1 MFSWCF
7 WSSVTQHIVERSP
20 PAQIS
25 GEGLCNVVTPTSTSG
40 SHRIDLL
47 PSSLS
52 QVDRSVLQELP
63 EPLRADILKQLP
75 AHRGKE
81 LSLEYS
87 VQNHRESCGA
97 VGNTSGSIDSST
109 ENDLWCGNPPLWVDK
124 FKASNCLILKFL
136 AEMYTESGSS
146 GNLYEILQRTLSQSW
161 HPLAA
166 DSDGWDG
173 AIYGLCELVKQ
184 YFKLKIELDIEETYV
199 CFRLL
204 KR

>member
-1 MFSWCF
+1 M
-7 WSSVTQHIVERSP
+7 QHIVEHSP

-25 GEGLCNVVTPTSTSG
+25 GEGLCNIETPIPTSG
-40 SHRIDLL
+40 SHRNNFDLL

-52 QVDRSVLQELP
+52 QVDPSVLQELP
-63 EPLRADILKQLP
+63 EPLRTDILKQLP

-81 LSLEYS
+81 LSLEYL
-87 VQNHRESCGA
+87 VEYHQESCGA
-97 VGNTSGSIDSST
+97 VGNTSGSVDTLT
-109 ENDLWCGNPPLWVDK
+109 ENDLWSGNPPLWVDK
-124 FKASNCLILKFL
+124 FKVSNCLILNFV
-136 AEMYTESGSS
+136 AEMYTESRPP
-146 GNLYEILQRTLSQSW
+146 GNLYGILQRTLSQSW

-173 AIYGLCELVKQ
+173 AIYGLCELLKQ
-184 YFKLKIELDIEETYV
+184 YFKLKIELDIEEIYD